1 MKRLNCLTVLML
13 WGVLCLSGCT
23 PDAYKRSADL
33 QVSKLLKDREKQ
45 TLGYVPQV
53 EAETS
58 TPTKLTRKSY
68 KTIPTTPIA
77 PASPPPLERT
87 ALVLDYQKLGP
98 QQLFAPGTTSPQ
110 RESLSIEMARGP
122 AMDRIRLGPPKSA
135 ASVITLDL
143 FQAVNYAVQHSRDYQ
158 SRMEDLYLAALDVTL
173 QRHLFEP
180 RPFANTS
187 VNVNGGQEN
196 VDYRSALNITN
207 SAGIRQQL
215 PYGGEVVAQGLVT
228 FVNALNDGV
237 ADGENAQLAINGSI
251 PLLRG
256 AGMINLEPLIQSE
269 RNLVYQVRSFEE
281 YRRSFVVQIASQYLR
296 LLSQQSQIANRRFN
310 YIVSYQTTEQSNALY
325 AAGRAGSNFLSV
337 QRALSALYQ
346 AENNIITAEDSY
358 QSSLDDFKILMGMP
372 VDQSLQI
379 VAVDL
384 DITPPDTEQDVIAL
398 ALQYRLDLQTA
409 ADRLEDSRRSVSNSK
424 NGLLP
429 DVDLTG
435 RTTVNSQT
443 GNSAVGINTDTMEY
457 SAGVSIDWPLDRL
470 SERNAYRRS
479 LISLERAQ
487 RNWRETHDQVIA
499 SVRDAVRAIRSAKST
514 LEIQQRDIDNNR
526 QRLEYANEQLILG
539 RATDTQNAVDAQN
552 QLLQAQDRYDQA
564 RANYQIQILS
574 FLRDTGTLRINP
586 EAGTLG
592 AVMDRARA
600 DTYMEQLK
608 QNPMNVQGSTGPE

>member
-1 MKRLNCLTVLML
+1 MKRLNCLIVSML
-13 WGVLCLSGCT
+13 SGVLCLSGCS

-45 TLGYVPQV
+45 TLGYTPQV

-58 TPTKLTRKSY
+58 APTKLTRKSY

-87 ALVLDYQKLGP
+87 ALALDYQKLGP
-98 QQLFAPGTTSPQ
+98 EQLFAPDTTSPQ
-110 RESLSIEMARGP
+110 RESLSIDMARGP
-122 AMDRIRLGPPKSA
+122 AMERIRLGPPKSA
-135 ASVITLDL
+135 ANVVTLDL

-187 VNVNGGQEN
+187 LNVNGGQEN
-196 VDYRSALNITN
+196 VDYRSALSITN

-237 ADGENAQLAINGSI
+237 ADGENAQLAINGTI

-409 ADRLEDSRRSVSNSK
+409 ADRLEDSRRAVSNSK

-443 GNSAVGINTDTMEY
+443 GNSAVGINSDTLDY
-457 SAGVSIDWPLDRL
+457 SAGLSIDWPLDRL
-470 SERNAYRRS
+470 AERNAYRRS

-487 RNWRETHDQVIA
+487 RSWRETHDQVIA

-608 QNPMNVQGSTGPE
+608 QSPLNVQGSTGPE